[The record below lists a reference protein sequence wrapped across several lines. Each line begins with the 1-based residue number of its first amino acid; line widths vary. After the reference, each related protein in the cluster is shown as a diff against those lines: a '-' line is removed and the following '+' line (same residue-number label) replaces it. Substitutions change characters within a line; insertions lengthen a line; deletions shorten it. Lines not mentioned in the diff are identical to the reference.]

1 LYISIFDSGS
11 WKVIVSVYQGILMNI
26 DFEATIVDYG
36 EAIGGDIVQVLFAE
50 DESEDEDLFNPTNRY
65 LCFSSNYELDACI
78 PQAEWFD
85 GNEVDGGVNVV
96 SYKIGQNK
104 ATIQLENGY
113 IFHIHYQQQKVSILS
128 QIRSYLARE
137 CCEIDT

>member
-1 LYISIFDSGS
+1 
-11 WKVIVSVYQGILMNI
+11 MNI
-26 DFEATIVDYG
+26 EFEATIVDYG
-36 EAIGGDIVQVLFAE
+36 EAIGGDIIQVLFSEGE
-50 DESEDEDLFNPTNRY
+50 DEDEDLFNPTNRY
-65 LCFSSNYELDACI
+65 LCFASNYELDACT

-85 GNEVDGGVNVV
+85 GDEVDGGVNVV
-96 SYKIGQNK
+96 SYKIGQIK

-113 IFHIHYQQQKVSILS
+113 IFHIHYQQQKVPILS